1 MKAVINDAGQKYRTA
16 LLETFDMRDITFL
29 KRASWG
35 GIVAETDRLYSTMFH
50 DWDALQKDCND
61 IEKAVKSLDWSVNP
75 QVKKGEKVTPEAE
88 KVAQVVEAALWKQGT
103 VPPGEYSHNFA
114 QLLGVLCHAIW
125 RGQNVHRIVWKNNG
139 ELVYPARFEQLLPQ
153 FLQWEMEPGAIDRM
167 LLIPDGE
174 AAQPVPFPKYNYI
187 VALNNSG
194 PDHPLYNA
202 TYYSLV
208 AWFAAFKKGLGWFM
222 QFCERFGLPKPVIHY
237 DNPED
242 KENIIA
248 QLNDQRVI
256 NAILLEGDKQVEW
269 AQIPASGQSLPQREL
284 LTMAESACHKAILG
298 QTLTSDV
305 SKGGGSLAQAKVH
318 AGVQA
323 DTVMR
328 YAEYVSDIINTQ
340 LIPAIVHLNF
350 GRADMPMP
358 ELRCKL
364 PQNVA
369 NIERV
374 QFWGQVLQIP
384 GMQVIKSDIYDS
396 LGIAMPA
403 EGDEVLSTPA
413 PQENALE
420 KAMQGFTP
428 DKGRKDETA
437 LAART
442 KEDEP
447 KGIEGW
453 LAPLKKKLLEAK
465 KTGASFEQLKQMML
479 EAQLNTRALA
489 GAMADNIKSG
499 FFGEEATED
508 EEVDAANPY
517 GCNQYGE
524 GWRMPHNGKQTLRK
538 NKDAESAPDTKE
550 LDDSIVDDDDDSEEA
565 MNKRQERLDK
575 HARFAEEMKKRLSAW
590 LNRRDEA
597 VKAAAGTED
606 DKRPYPVQMPDGTMC
621 HTYGCE
627 KHKDADS
634 LAVKQADKKLTE
646 LTQQAIE
653 AYNKGKFDK
662 AAEIMKEHEKVLAYA
677 EKCSK
682 NIQTSSLHVIGEAK
696 TREQAIKD
704 TKSILPEHLRKKC
717 IVEFDDSMTL
727 HEINEYNKALK
738 ELVDKYPTPYL
749 FRLGSTYVRN
759 GGVLALATPT
769 SLHVNHD
776 KQKDGIHVV
785 GKLHKYKYYSQAGFN
800 REVVASTQKQ
810 QDQMKAIISHE
821 YGHVI
826 FMNTKEEA
834 RNKSNPNYAAFKE
847 ATKSLRAAFRQARKN
862 GDIKTISEYGNTNED
877 EFFSECLAA
886 REMGEKLPSYINNAL
901 DNVLKTSNMK

>member
-1 MKAVINDAGQKYRTA
+1 MKAVMNDAGQKYRTA

-61 IEKAVKSLDWSVNP
+61 IEKAVKSLDWSVTP

-256 NAILLEGDKQVEW
+256 NAILLEGDKQVDW
-269 AQIPASGQSLPQREL
+269 AQMPASGQSLPQREL

-305 SKGGGSLAQAKVH
+305 SKSGGSLAQAKVH

-328 YAEYVSDIINTQ
+328 YAEYVTDIINTQ

-403 EGDEVLSTPA
+403 EGDEVLQA
-413 PQENALE
+413 PTQEQNALQAALQGQQ
-420 KAMQGFTP
+420 KAEP
-428 DKGRKDETA
+428 DKGRKDEVA
-437 LAART
+437 LAARAQ
-442 KEDEP
+442 EGEP

-453 LAPLKKKLLEAK
+453 LAPLKKKLIEAK
-465 KTGASFEQLKQMML
+465 KNGASFDELKQMML

-499 FFGEEATED
+499 FFGESETED
-508 EEVDAANPY
+508 TEQEEDIEAFNQW
-517 GCNQYGE
+517 GCNGSGHKLGCRKAKGGRESKDKNQPRLFRVDPDADLHTQIVQLTEAIEKAEEDGVRLEAVITRPEFGE
-524 GWRMPHNGKQTLRK
+524 LILQCGNPGM
-538 NKDAESAPDTKE
+538 
-550 LDDSIVDDDDDSEEA
+550 SEEKMKKA
-565 MNKRQERLDK
+565 RAEAKEAGLDPDKVSSRGVGVK
-575 HARFAEEMKKRLSAW
+575 HALEERHSISAKEMSEILLSGEVREKGSRLEIDYNGNRVVLDRKLKKGNERIS
-590 LNRRDEA
+590 
-597 VKAAAGTED
+597 
-606 DKRPYPVQMPDGTMC
+606 
-621 HTYGCE
+621 
-627 KHKDADS
+627 KHKA
-634 LAVKQADKKLTE
+634 
-646 LTQQAIE
+646 
-653 AYNKGKFDK
+653 
-662 AAEIMKEHEKVLAYA
+662 KV
-677 EKCSK
+677 
-682 NIQTSSLHVIGEAK
+682 I
-696 TREQAIKD
+696 
-704 TKSILPEHLRKKC
+704 
-717 IVEFDDSMTL
+717 SMRP
-727 HEINEYNKALK
+727 I
-738 ELVDKYPTPYL
+738 
-749 FRLGSTYVRN
+749 
-759 GGVLALATPT
+759 
-769 SLHVNHD
+769 
-776 KQKDGIHVV
+776 
-785 GKLHKYKYYSQAGFN
+785 
-800 REVVASTQKQ
+800 
-810 QDQMKAIISHE
+810 
-821 YGHVI
+821 
-826 FMNTKEEA
+826 
-834 RNKSNPNYAAFKE
+834 
-847 ATKSLRAAFRQARKN
+847 
-862 GDIKTISEYGNTNED
+862 
-877 EFFSECLAA
+877 
-886 REMGEKLPSYINNAL
+886 
-901 DNVLKTSNMK
+901 

>member
-1 MKAVINDAGQKYRTA
+1 MKAVMNDAGQKYRTA

-256 NAILLEGDKQVEW
+256 NAILLEGDKQVDW
-269 AQIPASGQSLPQREL
+269 AQMPASGQSLPQREL

-305 SKGGGSLAQAKVH
+305 SKSGGSLAQAKVH

-328 YAEYVSDIINTQ
+328 YAEYVTDIINTQ

-364 PQNVA
+364 PQNAA

-374 QFWGQVLQIP
+374 QFWAQVLQIP

-428 DKGRKDETA
+428 DKSRKDETA

-479 EAQLNTRALA
+479 EARLNTHALA
-489 GAMADNIKSG
+489 GAMADNIRKG
-499 FFGEEATED
+499 FYGDED
-508 EEVDAANPY
+508 EEELEAAKNEPKHER
-517 GCNQYGE
+517 GCNQHECQPGCTVGNKGQIDNKQGVPGLIADDKNKRTRASRQVGKIDKKKVYTIGKYPFLE
-524 GWRMPHNGKQTLRK
+524 KFGIKNGAVIIDGKGIRKGVINKRWTVNNAQSKIDESLQNRQFVKQEANKNHPTKQVLLIFSETNKNGKVR
-538 NKDAESAPDTKE
+538 
-550 LDDSIVDDDDDSEEA
+550 
-565 MNKRQERLDK
+565 
-575 HARFAEEMKKRLSAW
+575 
-590 LNRRDEA
+590 
-597 VKAAAGTED
+597 
-606 DKRPYPVQMPDGTMC
+606 
-621 HTYGCE
+621 
-627 KHKDADS
+627 
-634 LAVKQADKKLTE
+634 
-646 LTQQAIE
+646 
-653 AYNKGKFDK
+653 YNKIVIDIETGRVESMHDIGKS
-662 AAEIMKEHEKVLAYA
+662 AY
-677 EKCSK
+677 
-682 NIQTSSLHVIGEAK
+682 
-696 TREQAIKD
+696 
-704 TKSILPEHLRKKC
+704 
-717 IVEFDDSMTL
+717 
-727 HEINEYNKALK
+727 LK
-738 ELVDKYPTPYL
+738 EK
-749 FRLGSTYVRN
+749 S
-759 GGVLALATPT
+759 
-769 SLHVNHD
+769 S
-776 KQKDGIHVV
+776 QS
-785 GKLHKYKYYSQAGFN
+785 GKK
-800 REVVASTQKQ
+800 
-810 QDQMKAIISHE
+810 
-821 YGHVI
+821 
-826 FMNTKEEA
+826 
-834 RNKSNPNYAAFKE
+834 
-847 ATKSLRAAFRQARKN
+847 
-862 GDIKTISEYGNTNED
+862 
-877 EFFSECLAA
+877 
-886 REMGEKLPSYINNAL
+886 
-901 DNVLKTSNMK
+901 

>member
-61 IEKAVKSLDWSVNP
+61 IEKAVKSLDWSVMP

-88 KVAQVVEAALWKQGT
+88 KVAQVVEAALWKQGA

-167 LLIPDGE
+167 LLVPDGE

-269 AQIPASGQSLPQREL
+269 AQLPASGQSLPQREL

-305 SKGGGSLAQAKVH
+305 SKSGGSLAQAKVH

-328 YAEYVSDIINTQ
+328 YAEYVTDIINTQ

-364 PQNVA
+364 PQNAA

-374 QFWGQVLQIP
+374 QFWAQVLQIP

-428 DKGRKDETA
+428 DKSRKDETA

-479 EAQLNTRALA
+479 EARLNTHALA
-489 GAMADNIKSG
+489 GAMADNIRKG
-499 FFGEEATED
+499 FYGDED
-508 EEVDAANPY
+508 EEELEAAKNEPKHEI
-517 GCNQYGE
+517 GCNQHECQPGCIVGNKGQIDNKQGVPGLIADDKNKRTRASRQVGKIDKKKVYTIGKYPFLE
-524 GWRMPHNGKQTLRK
+524 KFGIKNGAVIIDGKGIRKGVINKRWTVNNAQSKIDESLQNRQFVKQEANKNHPTKQVLLIFSETNKNGKVR
-538 NKDAESAPDTKE
+538 
-550 LDDSIVDDDDDSEEA
+550 
-565 MNKRQERLDK
+565 
-575 HARFAEEMKKRLSAW
+575 
-590 LNRRDEA
+590 
-597 VKAAAGTED
+597 
-606 DKRPYPVQMPDGTMC
+606 
-621 HTYGCE
+621 
-627 KHKDADS
+627 
-634 LAVKQADKKLTE
+634 
-646 LTQQAIE
+646 
-653 AYNKGKFDK
+653 YNKIVIDIETGRVESMHDIGKS
-662 AAEIMKEHEKVLAYA
+662 AY
-677 EKCSK
+677 
-682 NIQTSSLHVIGEAK
+682 
-696 TREQAIKD
+696 
-704 TKSILPEHLRKKC
+704 
-717 IVEFDDSMTL
+717 
-727 HEINEYNKALK
+727 LK
-738 ELVDKYPTPYL
+738 EK
-749 FRLGSTYVRN
+749 S
-759 GGVLALATPT
+759 
-769 SLHVNHD
+769 S
-776 KQKDGIHVV
+776 QS
-785 GKLHKYKYYSQAGFN
+785 GKK
-800 REVVASTQKQ
+800 
-810 QDQMKAIISHE
+810 
-821 YGHVI
+821 
-826 FMNTKEEA
+826 
-834 RNKSNPNYAAFKE
+834 
-847 ATKSLRAAFRQARKN
+847 
-862 GDIKTISEYGNTNED
+862 
-877 EFFSECLAA
+877 
-886 REMGEKLPSYINNAL
+886 
-901 DNVLKTSNMK
+901 

>member
-1 MKAVINDAGQKYRTA
+1 MKAVMNDAGQKYRTA

-269 AQIPASGQSLPQREL
+269 AQMPASGQSLPQREL

-305 SKGGGSLAQAKVH
+305 SKSGGSFAQAKVH

-328 YAEYVSDIINTQ
+328 YAEYVTDIINTQ

-364 PQNVA
+364 PQNAA

-374 QFWGQVLQIP
+374 QFWAQVLQIP
-384 GMQVIKSDIYDS
+384 GMSVIKSDIYDS
-396 LGIAMPA
+396 LGIAMPT

-428 DKGRKDETA
+428 DKSRKDETA

-447 KGIEGW
+447 QGIEGW
-453 LAPLKKKLLEAK
+453 LAPLKKKLFEAK

-479 EAQLNTRALA
+479 EARLNTHALA
-489 GAMADNIKSG
+489 GAMADNIRKG
-499 FFGEEATED
+499 FYGDED
-508 EEVDAANPY
+508 EEELKAEKNEPKHEI
-517 GCNQYGE
+517 GCNQHECQPGCIV
-524 GWRMPHNGKQTLRK
+524 GNKGQIDNKQGVPGLI
-538 NKDAESAPDTKE
+538 A
-550 LDDSIVDDDDDSEEA
+550 DDKSNSIVEIKNVPELEQFGIPKG
-565 MNKRQERLDK
+565 NVK
-575 HARFAEEMKKRLSAW
+575 MKKKLAGKFLVKGRVSNKKKVISVLRRILTKPFKVSGVYQEKDKQGKTHDRIDIYKEVNGRTMQITLEASGDYAGGVVTFIRNLSA
-590 LNRRDEA
+590 NR
-597 VKAAAGTED
+597 
-606 DKRPYPVQMPDGTMC
+606 
-621 HTYGCE
+621 
-627 KHKDADS
+627 
-634 LAVKQADKKLTE
+634 
-646 LTQQAIE
+646 I
-653 AYNKGKFDK
+653 
-662 AAEIMKEHEKVLAYA
+662 A
-677 EKCSK
+677 EK
-682 NIQTSSLHVIGEAK
+682 
-696 TREQAIKD
+696 
-704 TKSILPEHLRKKC
+704 TKGL
-717 IVEFDDSMTL
+717 
-727 HEINEYNKALK
+727 
-738 ELVDKYPTPYL
+738 
-749 FRLGSTYVRN
+749 STIR
-759 GGVLALATPT
+759 
-769 SLHVNHD
+769 
-776 KQKDGIHVV
+776 
-785 GKLHKYKYYSQAGFN
+785 
-800 REVVASTQKQ
+800 
-810 QDQMKAIISHE
+810 
-821 YGHVI
+821 
-826 FMNTKEEA
+826 
-834 RNKSNPNYAAFKE
+834 
-847 ATKSLRAAFRQARKN
+847 
-862 GDIKTISEYGNTNED
+862 
-877 EFFSECLAA
+877 
-886 REMGEKLPSYINNAL
+886 
-901 DNVLKTSNMK
+901 

>member
-1 MKAVINDAGQKYRTA
+1 MKAVMNDAGQKYRTA

-61 IEKAVKSLDWSVNP
+61 IEKAVKSLDWSVTP
-75 QVKKGEKVTPEAE
+75 QVKKGEKVTPEAK

-256 NAILLEGDKQVEW
+256 NAILLEGDKQVDW
-269 AQIPASGQSLPQREL
+269 AQMPASGQSLPQREL

-305 SKGGGSLAQAKVH
+305 SKSGGSLAQAKVH

-328 YAEYVSDIINTQ
+328 YAEYVTDIINTQ

-403 EGDEVLSTPA
+403 EGDEVLQA
-413 PQENALE
+413 PTQEQNALQAALQGQQ
-420 KAMQGFTP
+420 KAEP
-428 DKGRKDETA
+428 DKGRKDEVA
-437 LAART
+437 LAARAQ
-442 KEDEP
+442 EEEP

-479 EAQLNTRALA
+479 EARLNTHALA
-489 GAMADNIKSG
+489 GAMADNIRKG
-499 FFGEEATED
+499 FYGDEGEEEL
-508 EEVDAANPY
+508 EAA
-517 GCNQYGE
+517 
-524 GWRMPHNGKQTLRK
+524 
-538 NKDAESAPDTKE
+538 
-550 LDDSIVDDDDDSEEA
+550 
-565 MNKRQERLDK
+565 
-575 HARFAEEMKKRLSAW
+575 KKRLS
-590 LNRRDEA
+590 N
-597 VKAAAGTED
+597 
-606 DKRPYPVQMPDGTMC
+606 PVP
-621 HTYGCE
+621 
-627 KHKDADS
+627 
-634 LAVKQADKKLTE
+634 QADGKKCYTE
-646 LTQQAIE
+646 NCSWHKGTTREGETQPKIKKQKKSQNRTETVYSDDICRIKKDKDGNHEVVIVAPVSSEEE
-653 AYNKGKFDK
+653 AEKLLRKTISQSRENKGGQSQGKQNYGFV
-662 AAEIMKEHEKVLAYA
+662 AP
-677 EKCSK
+677 
-682 NIQTSSLHVIGEAK
+682 GEN
-696 TREQAIKD
+696 
-704 TKSILPEHLRKKC
+704 
-717 IVEFDDSMTL
+717 VEFFISKKT
-727 HEINEYNKALK
+727 INETVKNERHIKRSSNKTAHYSASAII
-738 ELVDKYPTPYL
+738 DKLWEASDEGIQRKPKK
-749 FRLGSTYVRN
+749 GD
-759 GGVLALATPT
+759 GK
-769 SLHVNHD
+769 D
-776 KQKDGIHVV
+776 KQIRYVHERYAKMRINNETYTV
-785 GKLHKYKYYSQAGFN
+785 KITAFEYKNNSENNMLY
-800 REVVASTQKQ
+800 
-810 QDQMKAIISHE
+810 DIKA
-821 YGHVI
+821 
-826 FMNTKEEA
+826 
-834 RNKSNPNYAAFKE
+834 
-847 ATKSLRAAFRQARKN
+847 QKN
-862 GDIKTISEYGNTNED
+862 GD
-877 EFFSECLAA
+877 
-886 REMGEKLPSYINNAL
+886 
-901 DNVLKTSNMK
+901 